1 MNKLSE
7 VSCVILYN
15 QAPCNY
21 IILLTSNTHI
31 QAEKRASRA
40 EENALKANEK
50 SMKADERARK
60 AEENVKKAEEK
71 SSNADE
77 RESKTLEKASKAET
91 NIELAENRAAEAEAI
106 AIKYEERA
114 SAAEGE
120 AQMTIEKAEAAE
132 VKAVAGVTSWIIQ
145 REEID
150 LTDNVLGTWG
160 QHVVRIAT
168 FRGTDVAAK
177 CLHHTI
183 LFPSNLQL
191 FEREMNM
198 AAVARHPNL
207 VLFIGATMDKECI
220 ILTELMP
227 YSLKELL
234 EKGNLK
240 NEQVLSVAMDVCRAL
255 NYLHLLQPEP
265 IVHRYVN
272 STNVLLQPLN
282 AGQWRAKLSDYVLA
296 NFLHQ
301 LFTPAG
307 SSAYA
312 APESHLLQQSPKID
326 TFSYGMLLLEMTS
339 WQFPELQRSDDI
351 LQSLTSSTWVT
362 LITECTNIDPGA
374 RPDMTCILAR
384 LKNVVF

>member
-1 MNKLSE
+1 MYYLFLHTIQVMNKLSE
-7 VSCVILYN
+7 VSCVILYD
-15 QAPCNY
+15 QVSCNY
-21 IILLTSNTHI
+21 IILLTSNAHI
-31 QAEKRASRA
+31 QAEKRASKA
-40 EENALKANEK
+40 EENAL
-50 SMKADERARK
+50 KADERARK
-60 AEENVKKAEEK
+60 AEEKG
-71 SSNADE
+71 SNADE
-77 RESKTLEKASKAET
+77 RESKTLEKASNAERKV
-91 NIELAENRAAEAEAI
+91 ELAENRAAEAEAR
-106 AIKYEERA
+106 AIKAEERA
-114 SAAEGE
+114 FAAEGE
-120 AQMTIEKAEAAE
+120 AKMAIEKAADAE
-132 VKAVAGVTSWIIQ
+132 VKTVAGMTSWIIQ

-160 QHVVRIAT
+160 QHVVRIAK

-177 CLHHTI
+177 CLHHTV
-183 LFPSNLQL
+183 LFPCNLQL
-191 FEREMNM
+191 LEREMTI

-227 YSLKELL
+227 YSLREVL
-234 EKGNLK
+234 EKWNVS
-240 NEQVLSVAMDVCRAL
+240 NEQVLSVAIDVCRAL

-265 IVHRYVN
+265 IVHRYVS
-272 STNVLLQPLN
+272 STNVLLQSLN

-296 NFLHQ
+296 NFIHQ

-312 APESHLLQQSPKID
+312 APESHLLQQSPKMD

-339 WQFPELQRSDDI
+339 RQFPELQRREDI